1 MIVPILGKDH
11 PILKEEM
18 PAFDFQNPIMD
29 PVELYNDLAETMRE
43 NEGMGLSANQIGVR
57 TRAFVMRAE
66 EIIGVFNPR
75 VVDISS
81 ETVMLE
87 EGCLSYPNLF
97 VKIKRPKSIK
107 VRFTTP
113 DGETST
119 KTFTGM
125 TARVFLHELDH
136 LNGIAH
142 TSRANRYHLEQA
154 KKLLKKLKNK
164 RMSSVPLLSDE
175 ASVLMTALHDCGC
188 IIDVH

>member
-1 MIVPILGKDH
+1 MIRDILDRTAPILR
-11 PILKEEM
+11 EVM
-18 PAFDFQNPIMD
+18 PAFDFKNPVVD

-43 NEGMGLSANQIGVR
+43 NEGMGLSANQIDVR

-75 VVDISS
+75 VVDVST
-81 ETVMLE
+81 ETVTLE

-119 KTFTGM
+119 KTFTGI

-142 TSRANRYHLEQA
+142 TSRANSYHLEQA
-154 KKLLKKLKNK
+154 KKLVKKIGRKYK
-164 RMSSVPLLSDE
+164 VKPLAEMSDE
-175 ASVLMTALHDCGC
+175 AKEMLEWLKV
-188 IIDVH
+188 